1 MHAELLDDVPEA
13 LWTRAMLDKARWT
26 GVELPDMIRIVG
38 AVDPSGTKGDR
49 GITIGIIVAGKCVDR
64 VAYTL
69 ADWSC
74 RLSPAAWGR
83 RAVDAYKSGYRPPTS
98 RVARFG

>member
-1 MHAELLDDVPEA
+1 MHTCQRPCGREQCWIKLGGPS
-13 LWTRAMLDKARWT
+13 
-26 GVELPDMIRIVG
+26 VELPDMIRIVG

-49 GITIGIIVAGKCVDR
+49 GITTGIIVAGKGVDGL
-64 VAYTL
+64 AYIL